1 MLVVCARGII
11 AALLAASAMAG
22 TPLRRATNDR
32 LFVTDKDGTREFA
45 YEKGMAPGEARTI
58 LEQVKARCRPA
69 HDVVRLPRRN
79 GSFLV
84 TGQGCRPDT
93 QEDMGLRLMLVE
105 KAGAGIKVL
114 AEGRGTGD
122 AYSLRPVAFTG
133 DGRTIVLAELAAE
146 YSWGLQV
153 YEVVGSEL
161 RALGSIDAGVPGD
174 EGASDEQD
182 PTPFAHV
189 TINKDGKIVVTF
201 DRDLV
206 IGTGN
211 PDSKIATKPVVFRQG
226 PKGFVLERPRL
237 KPRGPPAG

>member
-1 MLVVCARGII
+1 MVVICARGVI
-11 AALLAASAMAG
+11 AAFLVAATTAG

-32 LFVTDKDGTREFA
+32 LYVTDEDGTREFA
-45 YEKGMAPGEARTI
+45 YEKGLALGEARRI

-69 HDVVRLPRRN
+69 HDVVRLPGRT
-79 GSFLV
+79 GLLLV
-84 TGQGCRPDT
+84 AGQGCRPDT
-93 QEDMGLRLMLVE
+93 QKDMGPRLMLVE

-122 AYSLRPVAFTG
+122 AYSLQPVVFTG

-161 RALGSIDAGVPGD
+161 RALGSIDAGVPGN
-174 EGASDEQD
+174 EGAADEQD
-182 PTPFAHV
+182 PTPFARV
-189 TINKDGKIVVTF
+189 RIEDGKVVVTF

-211 PDSKIATKPVVFRQG
+211 PDSKIASKPVVFRQG
-226 PKGFVLERPRL
+226 SKGFVLERPRL
-237 KPRGPPAG
+237 KPRAPPGL